1 MLEMVLGCSVPRADL
16 LFEQYDIDGNYI
28 TANVNAGKIA
38 DVMRHFITMQDEHLF
53 FILEIPTSAD
63 EEAKLRKSDAS
74 PLHTDVYYI
83 DLLTADQALFLVK
96 QYGDLLINDG
106 MSEFGFGVCGSF
118 STEIM
123 IHRYNIVSVYSKNL
137 IPYADF
143 FASHNIPQVEQ
154 CFTAWQTF
162 SNDAPGQC
170 SRIDRDGISVYD
182 LPEKL
187 KDWGI
192 YFSERRER

>member
-1 MLEMVLGCSVPRADL
+1 MLEMVLGCSVPRSDL
-16 LFEQYDIDGNYI
+16 LYEQYDIDGNYI
-28 TANVNAGKIA
+28 TANVNACKIA
-38 DVMRHFITMQDEHLF
+38 DVVRHFITMQNEQLF

-63 EEAKLRKSDAS
+63 EEAKLRESDEF

-83 DLLTADQALFLVK
+83 DRLTVDQALFLMK

-123 IHRYNIVSVYSKNL
+123 IHRYNVVSVYSKN
-137 IPYADF
+137 PTQYADF
-143 FASHNIPQVEQ
+143 FDSHNIPKVKR

-162 SNDAPGQC
+162 SNDNPGQC
-170 SRIDRDGISVYD
+170 SRTDRDGISVYD